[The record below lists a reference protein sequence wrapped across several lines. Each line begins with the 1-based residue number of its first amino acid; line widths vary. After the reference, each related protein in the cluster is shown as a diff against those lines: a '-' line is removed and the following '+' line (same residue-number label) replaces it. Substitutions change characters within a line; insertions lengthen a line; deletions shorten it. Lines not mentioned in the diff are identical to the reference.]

1 MSQISSSSTFPPAE
15 PVYIFNVT
23 TLAGSGS
30 AAFANGMG
38 LAASFDHPTGVAVD
52 SYGTVFVSDTRNI
65 VIRKISSSGS
75 VTTVA
80 GSGSQGFAN
89 GIGLAAS
96 FDNPM
101 GVAVDSN
108 RTIFVADT
116 GKSIIRKISP
126 SGNVTTLAGSA
137 AASFNNPK
145 GVTVDYFGNVFV
157 ADTGNNQIRKISPSG
172 SVTTLAGSD
181 SGGFADG
188 MGVAAKFFNPTGVAV
203 DVNGSIYVAD
213 YSNHRIR
220 KISPSGSVTT
230 LAGSGSQGFADGM
243 GLAASFNNPTGVAV
257 DKNGMV
263 FVADY
268 KNHRIRKISPLGNV
282 TTLAGNGSNAF
293 ADGVGLAA
301 FFNCPYGVAVDSN
314 GSIYVG
320 DEGNS
325 KIRKITLELR

>member
-65 VIRKISSSGS
+65 LIRKISSSGS
-75 VTTVA
+75 VTTV
-80 GSGSQGFAN
+80 
-89 GIGLAAS
+89 
-96 FDNPM
+96 
-101 GVAVDSN
+101 
-108 RTIFVADT
+108 
-116 GKSIIRKISP
+116 
-126 SGNVTTLAGSA
+126 
-137 AASFNNPK
+137 
-145 GVTVDYFGNVFV
+145 
-157 ADTGNNQIRKISPSG
+157 
-172 SVTTLAGSD
+172 
-181 SGGFADG
+181 
-188 MGVAAKFFNPTGVAV
+188 
-203 DVNGSIYVAD
+203 
-213 YSNHRIR
+213 
-220 KISPSGSVTT
+220 
-230 LAGSGSQGFADGM
+230 AGSGSQGFADGM